1 MLTVTD
7 ILGVRVQSGK
17 VRDVVAHIDNRV
29 MHRSTTRVAFLN
41 ANLSNECSRR
51 PTMRERL
58 GDFLVL
64 NDGVGVDIAR
74 RVLHGTVFEEN
85 LNGTDFVTSYLDST
99 DHDLRIFL
107 LGARGDVIERT
118 AEKMGQRWPRHTVV
132 GRHHGYLRESDEPSI
147 LATIASARADLILVG
162 MGNPRQES
170 WIAAHVPEVCPCGI
184 AVGAWFDFFAEAV
197 PRAPAWIRSAR
208 LEWVYRL
215 CLEPRRLA
223 RRYLIGN
230 VVFLSRLAAAK
241 VRGDLKTT

>member
-1 MLTVTD
+1 
-7 ILGVRVQSGK
+7 
-17 VRDVVAHIDNRV
+17 
-29 MHRSTTRVAFLN
+29 
-41 ANLSNECSRR
+41 
-51 PTMRERL
+51 
-58 GDFLVL
+58 
-64 NDGVGVDIAR
+64 
-74 RVLHGTVFEEN
+74 
-85 LNGTDFVTSYLDST
+85 
-99 DHDLRIFL
+99 
-107 LGARGDVIERT
+107 
-118 AEKMGQRWPRHTVV
+118 
-132 GRHHGYLRESDEPSI
+132 
-147 LATIASARADLILVG
+147 